1 MAKKTEIM
9 KNRLKKTVCALV
21 LMATGICSQAQFN
34 IRGGI
39 AGGAVTGPVR
49 LEDVGNSFTNV
60 ISGNDINGFEAGLML
75 KAEIGPVY
83 LKPMAMYGFRY
94 GSVTYTT
101 SVDYSQQTT
110 NFTMNKVELPVLVG
124 LHFLGPFYVEA
135 GPSYNYIFNATNKY
149 SGNDVQITQS
159 AIGYRVGVGAELGP
173 LTLGLSYGGA
183 SYSTTNSRATFKEPY
198 KLIFGIGILFGG
210 DLDKDPPRSVR
221 E

>member
-1 MAKKTEIM
+1 M

-21 LMATGICSQAQFN
+21 LTALGLCAQAQFSL
-34 IRGGI
+34 RGGI

-60 ISGNDINGFEAGLML
+60 INGNNINGFEAGLLL

-101 SVDYSQQTT
+101 SADYSQQTT

-124 LHFLGPFYVEA
+124 LHFLGPFYVEG

-149 SGNDVQITQS
+149 SGYDVQITQS

-173 LTLGLSYGGA
+173 VTLGVSYGGV
-183 SYSTTNSRATFKEPY
+183 SYTTSGTRATFKEPY
-198 KLIFGIGILFGG
+198 KLIFGVGILFGG
-210 DLDKDPPRSVR
+210 DFDKDTPRSMK